1 MNAVRATACLAALLL
16 AGECWAQTYPSA
28 NVRIVV
34 PYPAGGPTDV
44 IARLCAQKLSEALGH
59 QFYVENVSGASGAR
73 GAAMVAAAP
82 ADGYTLLFVTND
94 LAVTSVIS
102 TKIQYDPIKSFAPV
116 GLVSASPSVVLVHP
130 SVPAKTMQE
139 FIALARAD
147 PGKYSFAAM
156 SLGQNLLTSERLF
169 RLGLN
174 LPITRVP
181 FPGAAPILTSTI
193 AGHTLVAFIGLP
205 AAVPHIKE
213 GTLRALAV
221 TSPKRSPI
229 VPEVPTMA
237 ESGLQDQE
245 TELNIGLVAPAATPK
260 AVVDLLSL
268 QLTRIVALPDVR
280 DKLASF
286 GFSPVG
292 STPEE
297 YGALIKADIDRWSK
311 VVRDAGI
318 KVE

>member
-1 MNAVRATACLAALLL
+1 MRFVAAACLAALLHT
-16 AGECWAQTYPSA
+16 GPGHAQTYPGA

-34 PYPAGGPTDV
+34 PYPAGGPTDI

-73 GAAMVAAAP
+73 GAAMVAGAP

-116 GLVSASPSVVLVHP
+116 ALVSASPSVVLVHP

-147 PGKYSFAAM
+147 PAKYSFASM

-181 FPGAAPILTSTI
+181 FPGAAPILTSTV

-205 AAVPHIKE
+205 AAIPHIKE

-221 TSPKRSPI
+221 TSSKRSPI

-260 AVVDLLSL
+260 AIVDLLSR
-268 QLTRIVALPDVR
+268 QLVRIVASPDMR
-280 DKLASF
+280 DKLAAL

-297 YGALIKADIDRWSK
+297 YGALIKDDIDRWSK